1 MDCKPTFTD
10 RRRRRTA
17 AMTLVEMLVGSAL
30 GLLALTAVLAT
41 SMFAGRSFVALRNYV
56 DLDANSRDALDRLSR
71 DIRQMEYLTNYNTMA
86 SAYVNAAYLPAGW
99 TKVTN
104 RLTFV
109 PYAGATSNAWLTI
122 NYDVTN
128 KTLAR
133 ISNGVS
139 TVVLTGVQFL
149 NFGLSQR
156 NQANGTFNP
165 ITTTNVAEVKLIHVD
180 WVCTRTM
187 LGSGTKTRTNSE
199 SIQSAKFV
207 IRRQ

>member
-1 MDCKPTFTD
+1 
-10 RRRRRTA
+10 
-17 AMTLVEMLVGSAL
+17 MTLIETLVGSTL
-30 GLLALTAVLAT
+30 GLLVLTAVMAT
-41 SMFAGRSFVALRNYV
+41 SIYAWRSFVALRNYA

-71 DIRQMEYLTNYNTMA
+71 DIRQMEYVTNWNTTA
-86 SAYVNAAYLPAGW
+86 AAYINAAYLPAGW

-109 PYAGATSNAWLTI
+109 PYAGAPNNDWLTI
-122 NYDVTN
+122 NYDAGN
-128 KTLAR
+128 KTLTR

-139 TVVLTGVQFL
+139 SVMLTGVEFL

-156 NQANGTFNP
+156 NQANGTFIP
-165 ITTTNVAEVKLIHVD
+165 ITTTNPAEVKIINVD

-187 LGSGTKTRTNSE
+187 MGSSTKFRTNSE
-199 SIQSAKFV
+199 SVQSAKFV